1 MKNQIILKA
10 ILIIQ
15 LISLLTINCYSQ
27 ADIIINGD
35 ETESKVFKIGN
46 TIPKSEFAFQD
57 GLTINNNLYDFSKM
71 VNGNDLFEYYS
82 DHKTGRSG
90 KTNWNTKGNYFT
102 LGLGVGN
109 SYGGYGLRCQYVIDR
124 TAKIGIH
131 AGAGLMTSM
140 GSSKYILL
148 SSIGVQYYLRPNLY
162 ADIQFSSF
170 GEGYTFSDCEGVS
183 PIMRI
188 YGPGILLGYDW
199 FFTEQF
205 GLNAGAGASLDLSAF
220 KTGINVSFD
229 LGLLFKFK

>member
-1 MKNQIILKA
+1 MSAKSCLTMPTHRGGARFWEGCCLWTLK
-10 ILIIQ
+10 
-15 LISLLTINCYSQ
+15 
-27 ADIIINGD
+27 
-35 ETESKVFKIGN
+35 
-46 TIPKSEFAFQD
+46 
-57 GLTINNNLYDFSKM
+57 
-71 VNGNDLFEYYS
+71 
-82 DHKTGRSG
+82 SG
-90 KTNWNTKGNYFT
+90 KTRWNASGNYYS

-124 TAKIGIH
+124 TANIGIH
-131 AGAGLMTSM
+131 SGAGLMPSM

-170 GEGYTFSDCEGVS
+170 GEGFTSSDCEGVS
-183 PIMRI
+183 PIKMI

-205 GLNAGAGASLDLSAF
+205 GLNAGAGASLDLSTF
-220 KTGINVSFD
+220 KTGVNVSFD